1 MSIVANML
9 LIIYLAVAA
18 IILLSTIN
26 YSKIFEKLRDTIE
39 TTIIALFWPFLF
51 VIAIYFVIRVMLGNK

>member
-1 MSIVANML
+1 ML

-26 YSKIFEKLRDTIE
+26 YSKIFERLGDTIE